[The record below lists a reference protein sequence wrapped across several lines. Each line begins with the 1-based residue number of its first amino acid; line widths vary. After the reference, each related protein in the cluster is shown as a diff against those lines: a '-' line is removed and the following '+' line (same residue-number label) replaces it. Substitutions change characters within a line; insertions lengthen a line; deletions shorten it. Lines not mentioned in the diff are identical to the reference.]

1 MKCEGMKV
9 DAIIRAKLKEIEQ
22 REQVRIIWAVEAGS
36 RAWGFS
42 SPNSDYDVRFIYV
55 RDPKEYLRLEE
66 IRDSI
71 DAQQDDLLD
80 MEGWDLRRVLR
91 LVYRSTPE
99 VHEWFASPTIYRSTP
114 EGLELQKILPEYFS
128 VKKCARN
135 YLHTAS
141 LDFRTYFRDDE
152 VWQIKYFYLLRQ
164 MLLANWLLEEG
175 SMPPMLFEELV
186 KRKLDEQW
194 KDYILELI
202 QEKRATSELGKA
214 QRNKKLIDYIEQSIS
229 RMDEDVSALKDEEK
243 KSWEMLNQYFYSVLK
258 K

>member
-1 MKCEGMKV
+1 M
-9 DAIIRAKLKEIEQ
+9 
-22 REQVRIIWAVEAGS
+22 
-36 RAWGFS
+36 
-42 SPNSDYDVRFIYV
+42 
-55 RDPKEYLRLEE
+55 
-66 IRDSI
+66 
-71 DAQQDDLLD
+71 
-80 MEGWDLRRVLR
+80 
-91 LVYRSTPE
+91 
-99 VHEWFASPTIYRSTP
+99 
-114 EGLELQKILPEYFS
+114 
-128 VKKCARN
+128 KKCARN

-186 KRKLDEQW
+186 KQKLDEQW
-194 KDYILELI
+194 KDYILELL